1 MTDPYATDFLAVAG
15 TGIDAA
21 RILTLP
27 DLTPDQ
33 ARPALDSAHDVLVRC
48 HQLLDDHSQPWAPA
62 VRITPDSGLHLDAAV
77 VYLWHCLDE
86 VHRAFHHTARPGD
99 WSPAARGD
107 HPLVRDLTAC
117 HRGIPEGA
125 PGLRICARNHE
136 IAARMRR
143 RTTPAD
149 LRTPATGLIRHARPG
164 QEGAAAA

>member
-1 MTDPYATDFLAVAG
+1 VSHPHTTDFLAVAG

-27 DLTPDQ
+27 DRTPDR
-33 ARPALDSAHDVLVRC
+33 ARPAVDSVHDVLARA
-48 HQLLDDHSQPWAPA
+48 HQLLDDHSRPSAPA
-62 VRITPDSGLHLDAAV
+62 VRITPDAGLHLDAGV
-77 VYLWHCLDE
+77 VYLWLCLNE
-86 VHRAFHHTARPGD
+86 VHKAFHHTARPGD

-117 HRGIPEGA
+117 HRGLPEGA

-143 RTTPAD
+143 RTTPAN
-149 LRTPATGLIRHARPG
+149 LRVPATGLIRHAGPG
-164 QEGAAAA
+164 QEGSAAA

>member
-1 MTDPYATDFLAVAG
+1 MTDPHNTDFLAVAG

-33 ARPALDSAHDVLVRC
+33 ARPALDSVHDVLAKA
-48 HQLLDDHSQPWAPA
+48 HQLLDEHSRPAAPA
-62 VRITPDSGLHLDAAV
+62 VRITPDCGPHLDAGV
-77 VYLWHCLDE
+77 VYLWLCLNE
-86 VHRAFHHTARPGD
+86 VHKAFHHTARPGD
-99 WSPAARGD
+99 WSPAAGGD
-107 HPLVRDLTAC
+107 HPLLRDLAAC
-117 HRGIPEGA
+117 HRGLPHGD
-125 PGLRICARNHE
+125 PDLRICARTHE

-164 QEGAAAA
+164 QAGAAA